1 MHKIKVVY
9 LIIISLLFFSCQ
21 DELANTVN
29 HEFEINARL
38 GNIDSNGYYHLE
50 LGDNWQTLHRI
61 SGQVPAVQNEFDL
74 TKVYWES
81 SHYWL
86 LGDTLGYIV
95 HQNWTL
101 NDGGYLYM
109 NNDTSYVTWFLGHEV
124 PTINGVSYATID
136 GEVNTMFA
144 PVKNMSGDTVLI
156 KANAHF
162 SDGYVSPTQEINII
176 IN

>member
-1 MHKIKVVY
+1 MHNIKVVY
-9 LIIISLLFFSCQ
+9 LIILTLLFLSCQ
-21 DELANTVN
+21 DEPTNTVN
-29 HEFEINARL
+29 HEFEIDARL

-50 LGDNWQTLHRI
+50 LGDDWQTLHRI

-109 NNDTSYVTWFLGHEV
+109 NNDTSYVTWFIGHEV
-124 PTINGVSYATID
+124 PTINGVSYATMD

-144 PVKNMSGDTVLI
+144 PVKNMFGDTILI